1 MAAVALCCRRCAAAA
16 SVLPCP
22 CTRNPSRS
30 GDRSDTGGGSTITSA
45 PKEVEGTRRLFLF
58 ILHCRCF
65 VVAHCRKSLPP
76 KDQQPRVEP
85 ALHVQQMRRARPA
98 VDGCQLRP
106 SESSGAVRVPHPSIV
121 QQLGGVLAAGTA
133 PCRLQTAGMGWARH
147 GGTVRHS
154 SLGWR
159 RLGAWA
165 HSPGT
170 QPRPGHTVPAW
181 AHTPGLGTRC
191 RPGHTP
197 QDWAHGAGL
206 GTQCRPGHTMPA
218 QANTPD
224 VPGPQRPLAA
234 PQSSS
239 ASASHAQSCGRAA
252 AASVRVVAAAASV
265 RVMAATAS
273 VRVVAATASVRVVA
287 ATAPH
292 QSESWQPP
300 HQSESW
306 QPPHQSESCDR
317 EVGASVR
324 RQGIR

>member
-30 GDRSDTGGGSTITSA
+30 GDRSDTVGGSTITSA

-191 RPGHTP
+191 RPGHTMP
-197 QDWAHGAGL
+197 AWAHNAGPGQHPRCAWASAAFGGAPAVVGL
-206 GTQCRPGHTMPA
+206 GVPRPVLRQGSRRISPSRGSRRISPSHGSHRISPSRGSHRT
-218 QANTPD
+218 
-224 VPGPQRPLAA
+224 
-234 PQSSS
+234 
-239 ASASHAQSCGRAA
+239 ASVRVVAA

-265 RVMAATAS
+265 RV
-273 VRVVAATASVRVVA
+273 V
-287 ATAPH
+287 
-292 QSESWQPP
+292 
-300 HQSESW
+300 
-306 QPPHQSESCDR
+306 
-317 EVGASVR
+317 
-324 RQGIR
+324 RQGSRRVGPATGHQVIVASSAHR